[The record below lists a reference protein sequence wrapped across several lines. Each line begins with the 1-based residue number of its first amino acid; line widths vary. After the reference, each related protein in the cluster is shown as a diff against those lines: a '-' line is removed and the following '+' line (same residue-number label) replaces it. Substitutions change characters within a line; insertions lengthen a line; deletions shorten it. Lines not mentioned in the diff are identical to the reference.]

1 MALVREPQLVKY
13 QDLCAL
19 DSAIVGSNELRLASW
34 SMPLSVKAS
43 INRDSGLSNETGRD
57 RDGWAASYESAFFS
71 VYSCWYDYHYFSNS
85 QRIFFIV
92 SLIREKLKK

>member
-43 INRDSGLSNETGRD
+43 MSNETGRD
-57 RDGWAASYESAFFS
+57 RDGWAASYESAFFRYIAAGMTTIILAIHS
-71 VYSCWYDYHYFSNS
+71 EYF
-85 QRIFFIV
+85 
-92 SLIREKLKK
+92 LL

>member
-1 MALVREPQLVKY
+1 MALVRGPQLVKY

-57 RDGWAASYESAFFS
+57 RDGWAASYESAFFRYIAAGMTTIILAIHS
-71 VYSCWYDYHYFSNS
+71 EYF
-85 QRIFFIV
+85 
-92 SLIREKLKK
+92 LL